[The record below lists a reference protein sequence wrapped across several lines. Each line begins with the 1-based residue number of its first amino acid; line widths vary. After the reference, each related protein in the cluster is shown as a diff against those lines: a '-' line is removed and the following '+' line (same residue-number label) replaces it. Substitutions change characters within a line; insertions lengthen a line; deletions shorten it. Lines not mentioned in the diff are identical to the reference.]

1 MTDYRRATKEK
12 FTTADLK
19 QNETLQDKVAS
30 WHFSD
35 IDKAIDKLGDAAND
49 YDHDGLKTVAH
60 LGGIGGMKTLCEVRG
75 YTIQKISL
83 VHL

>member
-60 LGGIGGMKTLCEVRG
+60 LGGYRWKENFVRSEEI
-75 YTIQKISL
+75 YNPKD
-83 VHL
+83 